1 MYSTHLKTNFLRAS
15 PSHVKAPTKRHPRVV
30 LCNSTEN
37 NETTNN
43 VKNTINNVVE
53 KRKEVDRIRIDRI
66 KEIGSSIDHIAKSEV
81 KQTVEIMMEIMPF
94 IKKIKGV
101 EKFIDKKDNTSN
113 DLIKKE

>member
-15 PSHVKAPTKRHPRVV
+15 PTHAKVAAKRHPRVV
-30 LCNSTEN
+30 MCNATEN
-37 NETTNN
+37 NEKSS
-43 VKNTINNVVE
+43 VKTTINNVVE

-81 KQTVEIMMEIMPF
+81 KQTVEIMVEIMPF

-101 EKFIDKKDNTSN
+101 EKFIDKKDSTTT